1 VKSKSARKSATQSS
15 AARTRPVEA
24 TRITASLLRRWP
36 LPKSD
41 PKLGKE
47 SRGDVLVVGGSAQI
61 PGAAML
67 AGLCAL
73 RAGAGRLQIAT
84 SRSVAREVAVAML
97 EARVIGLPETRRGEL
112 AAGSY
117 RTLASEI
124 AACDALLLG
133 PGMRDG
139 RAAIELARQWVRTR
153 ARCALIMDAEAL
165 RVFDTGKPLGSRL
178 AAEVII
184 TPHAGEMARLWGCDR
199 EAVLENPLRVAR
211 EAASALRVVVVMK
224 GPRTFIVAPDG
235 QAFYNLEGN
244 SGLGTSGSGDA
255 LSGIIAALAARGA
268 TALQAASWGVHL
280 HAVAGDV
287 LAQRIGPLG
296 FLARELPA
304 EIPAL
309 LARLE
314 R

>member
-1 VKSKSARKSATQSS
+1 MTSSSTRKPAIQSP
-15 AARTRPVEA
+15 AARRRPVEA

-41 PKLGKE
+41 PELGKE

-84 SRSVAREVAVAML
+84 ARSVASQVAVSML

-112 AAGSY
+112 SAGSY
-117 RTLASEI
+117 RTLAGEI

-133 PGMRDG
+133 PGTRDG
-139 RAAIELARQWVRTR
+139 RAALELARHCVRTR
-153 ARCALIMDAEAL
+153 ARCALILDAEAL
-165 RVFDTGKPLGSRL
+165 RVFDGRKPLGSRL

-199 EAVLENPLRVAR
+199 EAILENPLRVAR

-235 QAFYNLEGN
+235 QAFYNVAGN

-255 LSGIIAALAARGA
+255 LSGVIAGLAARGA
-268 TALQAASWGVHL
+268 TALQAASWGVYL

-287 LAQRIGPLG
+287 LARRIGPLG

-304 EIPAL
+304 QIPAS

>member
-1 VKSKSARKSATQSS
+1 VTSSSTRKPAIQSPVAR
-15 AARTRPVEA
+15 RRPVEV
-24 TRITASLLRRWP
+24 TRVTASLLRRWP

-41 PKLGKE
+41 PELGKE
-47 SRGDVLVVGGSAQI
+47 SRGDVLVVGGSTQI

-84 SRSVAREVAVAML
+84 SRSVASQVAVSML

-112 AAGSY
+112 RAGFY
-117 RTLASEI
+117 RTLAGEI

-139 RAAIELARQWVRTR
+139 RAALELARHCVRTR
-153 ARCALIMDAEAL
+153 ARCALILDAEAL
-165 RVFDTGKPLGSRL
+165 RVFDGRKPLGSRL

-199 EAVLENPLRVAR
+199 EVILENPLRVAR
-211 EAASALRVVVVMK
+211 EVASALRVVVVMK

-235 QAFYNLEGN
+235 QAFDNVAGN

-255 LSGIIAALAARGA
+255 LSGVIAGLAARGA
-268 TALQAASWGVHL
+268 TALQAASWGVYL
-280 HAVAGDV
+280 HAVAGDI
-287 LAQRIGPLG
+287 LAKRIGPLG

-309 LARLE
+309 LAQLE

>member
-1 VKSKSARKSATQSS
+1 VKSKSTRKPRTQPP
-15 AARTRPVEA
+15 AARSRPVEA
-24 TRITASLLRRWP
+24 TRISANLLRRWT
-36 LPKSD
+36 LPKPD

-84 SRSVAREVAVAML
+84 SRSVASLVAVAML
-97 EARVIGLPETRRGEL
+97 EARVIGLPVTRRGEL
-112 AAGSY
+112 GAGSY
-117 RTLASEI
+117 RTLAGEI

-133 PGMRDG
+133 PGMSDG
-139 RAAIELARQWVRTR
+139 RAALELVRHCVRTR
-153 ARCALIMDAEAL
+153 ARCALILDAEAL
-165 RVFDTGKPLGSRL
+165 RVFDGRKPLGSRL
-178 AAEVII
+178 AADVII
-184 TPHAGEMARLWGCDR
+184 TPHAGEMARLWGCERD
-199 EAVLENPLRVAR
+199 AVLENPLRVAR

-224 GPRTFIVAPDG
+224 GPRTFVVAPDG
-235 QAFYNLEGN
+235 QAFYNVAGN

-255 LSGIIAALAARGA
+255 LSGVIAGLAARGA
-268 TALQAASWGVHL
+268 TALQAASFGVYL
-280 HAVAGDV
+280 HAMAGDL

-304 EIPAL
+304 QIPAL

>member
-1 VKSKSARKSATQSS
+1 
-15 AARTRPVEA
+15 
-24 TRITASLLRRWP
+24 
-36 LPKSD
+36 
-41 PKLGKE
+41 
-47 SRGDVLVVGGSAQI
+47 
-61 PGAAML
+61 ML

-84 SRSVAREVAVAML
+84 SRSVARQVAVAML

-112 AAGSY
+112 GAGSY
-117 RTLASEI
+117 RRLAGEI

-139 RAAIELARQWVRTR
+139 RAAVELARHCVRTR
-153 ARCALIMDAEAL
+153 AKCALILDAEAL
-165 RVFDTGKPLGSRL
+165 RVFDARKPLGSRL

-199 EAVLENPLRVAR
+199 EAVLENPLGVAR

-235 QAFYNLEGN
+235 QAFYNVEGN
-244 SGLGTSGSGDA
+244 SGLGTAGSGDA
-255 LSGIIAALAARGA
+255 LSGVIAALAARGA
-268 TALQAASWGVHL
+268 TALQAASFGVYL
-280 HAVAGDV
+280 HAVAGDR

-304 EIPAL
+304 QIPPL
-309 LARLE
+309 LGRLE